1 MHSHIV
7 IIQYIHTY
15 IHTNTY
21 QINHPEK
28 LSLEATMINQNFTQQ
43 VLIQEDGDSR
53 KTVCRCM
60 YVCMYVCVYHC
71 SWCMFV

>member
-53 KTVCRCM
+53 KTVCM
-60 YVCMYVCVYHC
+60 YCICMYVCVYHC
-71 SWCMFV
+71 SWCMYV